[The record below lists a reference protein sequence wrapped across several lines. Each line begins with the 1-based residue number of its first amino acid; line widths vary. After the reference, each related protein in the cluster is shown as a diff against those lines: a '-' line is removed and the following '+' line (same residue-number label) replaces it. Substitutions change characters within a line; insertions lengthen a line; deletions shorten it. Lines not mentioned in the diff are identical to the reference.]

1 MHYRE
6 NMYRKKKKLDSV
18 LILWYNCPHEVNAM
32 TLIDAKTM
40 FEKRR
45 IPYQTARYES
55 EADYFRHLTPFPYLK
70 NARSCKV
77 TALVIPSV
85 NGVKDIEL
93 QFLPRRGEYVFEELW
108 FGGFSFEMF
117 QYDPD
122 LLEADLLDYIGRIA
136 DGKLAVIERNNLKKR
151 RWGGDACY
159 DLADDDNVFGALGFR
174 EAVAKIEAPKTF
186 WQKLTGRR
194 IQYDIY
200 DWRTYRQVI
209 K

>member
-1 MHYRE
+1 M
-6 NMYRKKKKLDSV
+6 
-18 LILWYNCPHEVNAM
+18 LWYNRPQEVNDM
-32 TLIDAKTM
+32 TLLEAKTLL
-40 FEKRR
+40 ERSR

-55 EADYFRHLTPFPYLK
+55 EADYFRHLSPFPYLK

-77 TALVIPSV
+77 TVLVIPSV

-93 QFLPRRGEYVFEELW
+93 QFIPKRGEYTFAELW

-117 QYDPD
+117 NWDPD

-136 DGKLAVIERNNLKKR
+136 DGKLAVIESNNLKKR

-159 DLADDDNVFGALGFR
+159 DLTDDDSVFGAPGYQ
-174 EAVAKIEAPKTF
+174 EAVAKIEAPKTL

-200 DWRTYRQVI
+200 DWRTHRQVI

>member
-1 MHYRE
+1 MAAPTFST
-6 NMYRKKKKLDSV
+6 KKILDSV
-18 LILWYNCPHEVNAM
+18 AVLWYNRPQEVNEM
-32 TLIDAKTM
+32 TLLEAKTLL
-40 FEKRR
+40 ERSR

-55 EADYFRHLTPFPYLK
+55 KADYFRHLSPFPYLK

-77 TALVIPSV
+77 TVLVIPSV

-117 QYDPD
+117 NYDPD
-122 LLEADLLDYIGRIA
+122 LLEADLLDFIGQIV
-136 DGKLAVIERNNLKKR
+136 DGKLAVVEAHDLKRKR
-151 RWGGDACY
+151 WLGDARF
-159 DLADDDNVFGALGFR
+159 DLTDDDNVFGEPGFR
-174 EAVAKIEAPKTF
+174 EAVAKTEAPKTL
-186 WQKLTGRR
+186 WQKLTGQR

-200 DWRTYRQVI
+200 DWRTHRQVI